1 MEALPQQVQTW
12 IQHISKDPNFW
23 LGLVAVLLLLILWA
37 RMYERL
43 RPIKVSKNGIGQI
56 RVSRSA
62 LDGLVRMAC
71 TREYACQ
78 PRVHVKVTGGKIN
91 IEVRVKSKGEQPI
104 HNLATRL
111 QTGLAQVLYENIGE
125 DEIGRIDVIVR
136 GLKPSRKALE
146 KTEGYHTVGNESLVE
161 DDKRED

>member
-1 MEALPQQVQTW
+1 MEALPQKVQEW
-12 IQHISKDPNFW
+12 IYQLSRDPNFW
-23 LGLVAVLLLLILWA
+23 LGLVALLFLIVLWA
-37 RMYERL
+37 RLYERL
-43 RPIKVSKNGIGQI
+43 KPIKVSKNGIGQI

-71 TREYACQ
+71 KREYACQ
-78 PRVHVKVTGGKIN
+78 PRVRVKVTGGKIN

-111 QTGLAQVLYENIGE
+111 QTGLAQVLYKNIGE

-136 GLKPSRKALE
+136 GLKPSKKAL
-146 KTEGYHTVGNESLVE
+146 KKNEGYHTVGKEDLVQV
-161 DDKRED
+161 DDD